1 METLAASVAAR
12 RPRFDATDATRI
24 AQKLWDLKAMAQE
37 LPSERDQNFLMVDEA
52 DRRFILKIANAAE
65 RSGVLDLQLGALE
78 HLAEAGLPYHFPAAR
93 PAVDGRPIATV
104 TSPAGETHLVRLLTY
119 VPGRPLGR
127 HARTPELLGELGH
140 FLGSLDRALGTF
152 VHEEADRELV
162 WNLAG
167 AAELTREHLTA
178 IDDEECRAL
187 VTRCLDRYEARTV
200 PQIEELRTGVIHND
214 ANDANLLVRRAI
226 PSAHAAVAP
235 RISGLVDFGDL
246 VRSWTVAE
254 LAVACAYAAMGSS
267 DPIGVCARIARG
279 YHAACPLRE
288 PEIDALFDLVR
299 LRLCLS
305 VVVSAVRGG
314 HEPDNDYLVISQKP
328 AWELLRRLEA
338 EPGPELASYR
348 LRDACG
354 VDPCPAGTRL
364 SAWLTVGREVVR
376 PVVSTSPHASE
387 PITLD
392 LSVTSAE
399 AGGTD
404 TPGDMQAWTR
414 ALFRR
419 MEDAGADL
427 GIGRYDEVR
436 WCYTSEAF
444 RTNAEARAEWR
455 TVHIGLDLFQR
466 PGSPVHAPLPGVVHS
481 FADNADRLDYGP
493 TIILEHE
500 IDDAETRPSAGI
512 KGEESEAGPL
522 RFWTLYGHLSRDSL
536 EGLIEGQ
543 RIEAGEVVGH
553 MGNRPENGDW
563 PPHLHFQLI
572 ADLLD
577 HRGTFPGVAA
587 PSQRDVWL
595 SVSPDP
601 NALLRIPG
609 LERAPR
615 PAALDSLV
623 AERERRL
630 GPSLS
635 LAYDEPLHIVRGR
648 GSYLYDSDGQP
659 FLDCVN
665 NVAHVGHSH
674 PRVVDAI
681 RRQASVLNTNTR
693 YLHEQILRYG
703 ERLTA
708 LLPDP
713 LDVCFFV
720 CSGSEANELALRLA
734 RVHTGGDRVIV
745 VEGAYH
751 GNTRA
756 LIEISPYKFDG
767 PGGEGAPSHVD
778 VVPMPDLYRGRY
790 RGDDPDAAQRYAE
803 HVAEA
808 AAAVGDRRLAGFVC
822 ESLLGC
828 GGQIPL
834 PDGYLAAAFDGV
846 RQAGGLCIADEV
858 QVGFGRVGSHF
869 WAFETQG
876 VVPDIV
882 TLGKPIGNGH
892 PIGAVVTTPEIA
904 ASFDTGMEYFNTFGG
919 NPVSCAAA
927 LAVLDV
933 IRDED
938 LQTRAGRVGTH
949 LAKRLT
955 GLMETHGVIGDVRGA
970 GLFLG
975 IELVLDREGREPAPG
990 HAAFAVEQ
998 MRQRGILLSTDGP
1011 DHNVIKIKPP
1021 LVFSEADA
1029 DHLAATLGSVL
1040 ADDAFRT

>member
-12 RPRFDATDATRI
+12 RPRFDADDASRI
-24 AQKLWDLKAMAQE
+24 AGELWGLKAIAQE
-37 LPSERDQNFLMVDEA
+37 LPSERDQNFFLVDEA
-52 DRRFILKIANAAE
+52 DQRFVLKIANAAE
-65 RSGVLDLQLGALE
+65 RREILDLQLCALE
-78 HLAEAGLPYHFPAAR
+78 HLSGAGLPYHFPIAR
-93 PAVDGRPIATV
+93 PTEADQPIATV
-104 TSPAGETHLVRLLTY
+104 ASPAGETHLVRLLTY
-119 VPGRPLGR
+119 VPGRPLAQR
-127 HARTPELLGELGH
+127 VRSPDLLAELGH
-140 FLGSLDRALGTF
+140 FLGALDKALDTF
-152 VHEEADRELV
+152 THPEADRKLV
-162 WNLAG
+162 WDLAG
-167 AAELTREHLTA
+167 GAGLTREHLAA
-178 IDDEECRAL
+178 IDDVERREL
-187 VTRCLDRYEARTV
+187 VSRCLDRYEARTV
-200 PQIEELRTGVIHND
+200 PRLGELRASVIHND
-214 ANDANLLVRRAI
+214 ANDANLLLRSVVPGTDEAM
-226 PSAHAAVAP
+226 AP
-235 RISGLVDFGDL
+235 RISGLIDFGDM
-246 VRSWTVAE
+246 VHSWTVAE
-254 LAVACAYAAMGSS
+254 LAVACAYAAMRSS
-267 DPIGVCARIARG
+267 DPVGVCARIARG
-279 YHAACPLRE
+279 YHTAYPLRE

-305 VVVSAVRGG
+305 VVVSAVRAE
-314 HEPDNDYLVISQKP
+314 HEPTNEYLLVSQKA
-328 AWELLRRLEA
+328 AWELLRRFEA
-338 EPGPELASYR
+338 EPGPDLASYR

-354 VDPCPAGTRL
+354 FDPCPAGARL
-364 SAWLTVGREVVR
+364 SAWLPAGRDIAL
-376 PVVSTSPHASE
+376 PVVKTEPDGPE
-387 PITLD
+387 PIAFD
-392 LSVTSAE
+392 LSVASAE

-404 TPGDMQAWTR
+404 APGDMEAWAR
-414 ALFRR
+414 AVFRR
-419 MEDAGADL
+419 LEDAGADL

-444 RTNAEARAEWR
+444 RTEADARPEWR
-455 TVHIGLDLFQR
+455 TVHIGLDLFQP
-466 PGSPVHAPLPGVVHS
+466 PGSPVYAPLPGVVHS

-500 IDDAETRPSAGI
+500 VDDSEIRGSTGEAGVDSAT
-512 KGEESEAGPL
+512 GPL

-536 EGLIEGQ
+536 EGLSEGK
-543 RIEAGEVVGH
+543 RFESGEVVGY
-553 MGNRPENGDW
+553 MGDRPVNGDW

-577 HRGTFPGVAA
+577 YRGTFPGVAA
-587 PSQRDVWL
+587 PSQREVWL
-595 SVSPDP
+595 SLSPDP
-601 NALLRIPG
+601 NALLGIPRPT
-609 LERAPR
+609 RAPR
-615 PAALDSLV
+615 PASPATLIH
-623 AERERRL
+623 ARARQL

-635 LAYDEPLHIVRGR
+635 LSYREPLHIVRGR
-648 GSYLYDSDGQP
+648 GSYLYDTDGQP

-681 RRQASVLNTNTR
+681 RRQAAVLNTNTR

-703 ERLTA
+703 ERLTE

-713 LDVCFFV
+713 LRVCFFV
-720 CSGSEANELALRLA
+720 CSGSEANELALRMA
-734 RVHTGGDRVIV
+734 RAHTGGDQVIV

-756 LIEISPYKFDG
+756 LVEISPYKFDG
-767 PGGEGAPSHVD
+767 PGGEGAAPHVR

-790 RGDDPDAAQRYAE
+790 RGNDPEAAHRYAA
-803 HVAEA
+803 HVREA
-808 AAAVGDRRLAGFVC
+808 AEELAGRGLAGFVC

-834 PDGYLAAAFDGV
+834 PAGYLAASFDGV
-846 RQAGGLCIADEV
+846 RGAGGVCIADEV

-938 LQTRAGRVGTH
+938 LQKRAGRVGAH
-949 LAKRLT
+949 LADELT
-955 GLMETHGVIGDVRGA
+955 GLVKAHSVIGDVRGK

-975 IELVLDREGREPAPG
+975 IELVRDRETRQPAPR
-990 HAAFAVEQ
+990 HAALAVER

-1021 LVFSEADA
+1021 LVFSDADA
-1029 DHLAATLGSVL
+1029 DHLVTTLDRVL
-1040 ADDAFRT
+1040 AEDTFRI